1 MRNRTSPVTGARAM
15 IPLAAAT
22 ALLATGCGG
31 SGDTARDERNDKD
44 TEPVVATSFA
54 NAPRAYPL
62 DAYRPTTAETST
74 VDHAVR
80 VLAGPCLKKFGV
92 SWPAYEAS
100 GAGIPLNARKY
111 GPTDLDSVRVYGYKP
126 PLPDGVTRQEAV
138 AAQREAQARDKT
150 ITPAAAAVYTGTT
163 QEAQKKGGTSTEVP
177 AGVPEGGCHG
187 QARRAALADRAA
199 DDLAKVQT
207 LFFEASATTK
217 KDPGS
222 IALDKRWSACMQK
235 AGLTYPDPLAAADDE
250 TWRTTRTSPN
260 GPHPSFPAPS
270 AKEIATAE
278 ADVRCKAATGYVA
291 KRHAIESGHQKQ
303 LIEKNEAMLTAVN
316 DRKRRMIERAET
328 VVAKDKK

>member
-22 ALLATGCGG
+22 VLLATGCG
-31 SGDTARDERNDKD
+31 SGDTARDERNGKD

-54 NAPRAYPL
+54 NAPKAYPL
-62 DAYRPTTAETST
+62 DAYRPTAAETST

-92 SWPAYEAS
+92 TWPAYEAS

-138 AAQREAQARDKT
+138 TAQRKAQARDRT
-150 ITPAAAAVYTGTT
+150 ITPVAAAVYTGTA
-163 QEAQKKGGTSTEVP
+163 QEAQKKGGASTEVP

-199 DDLAKVQT
+199 DDLTKVQT

-217 KDPGS
+217 KDPGTV
-222 IALDKRWSACMQK
+222 ALDKRWSACMQK

-250 TWRTTRTSPN
+250 TWRTRRTSPD

-291 KRHAIESGHQKQ
+291 KRHAIESGHQKR
-303 LIEKNEAMLTAVN
+303 LIEKNAATLTAVN
-316 DRKRRMIERAET
+316 DRKRRMVERAET